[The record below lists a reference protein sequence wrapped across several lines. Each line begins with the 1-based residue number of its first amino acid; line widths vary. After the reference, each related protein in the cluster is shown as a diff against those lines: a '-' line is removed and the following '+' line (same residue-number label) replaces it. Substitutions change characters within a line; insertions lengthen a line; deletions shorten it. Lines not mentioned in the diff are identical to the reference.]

1 MTGEILLPPNY
12 RSIEGPLIFLAGPIQ
27 GAPKWHNKAIKI
39 IQDIDSYINIA
50 SPSKKVD
57 RIYLKQ
63 NQEKFKHSANQEEW
77 EQIDWETFYL
87 NRAAQKGAIMFWF
100 PNEEAHYC
108 ERAYAQTSRFEL
120 GEWKTEHKQGRGNI
134 VIGFEKGF
142 SGEHY
147 IKYRLSKDNLNIPI
161 LSSLKE
167 TCRVSINKAKATS

>member
-1 MTGEILLPPNY
+1 MTSEILLPPNY

-39 IQDIDSYINIA
+39 IQDINLDINIA

-63 NQEKFKHSANQEEW
+63 NQERFKHSANQEEW
-77 EQIDWETFYL
+77 EQVDWETFYL

-100 PNEEAHYC
+100 PNEETHYC

-120 GEWKTEHKQGRGNI
+120 GEWNTKCKQGGSNI
-134 VIGFEKGF
+134 VIGFEKRIF
-142 SGEHY
+142 RRALHK
-147 IKYRLSKDNLNIPI
+147 I
-161 LSSLKE
+161 
-167 TCRVSINKAKATS
+167 